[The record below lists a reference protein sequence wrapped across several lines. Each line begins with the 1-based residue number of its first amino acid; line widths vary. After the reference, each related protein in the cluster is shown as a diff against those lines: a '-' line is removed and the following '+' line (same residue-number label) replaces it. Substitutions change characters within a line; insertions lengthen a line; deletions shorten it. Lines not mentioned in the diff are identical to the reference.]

1 MRRLFSGPTKVND
14 DQEYYIANKLPNS
27 SDLTLYL
34 TLTSNILSIAVG
46 PFASPTET
54 YQYFDL
60 PFCQPKTK
68 DNKPL
73 TLGEVSF
80 LFHACLL

>member
-1 MRRLFSGPTKVND
+1 MPQIAFSPL
-14 DQEYYIANKLPNS
+14 IS
-27 SDLTLYL
+27 SLTWRFFSLG
-34 TLTSNILSIAVG
+34 IAVG
-46 PFASPTET
+46 PFSSPTET

-80 LFHACLL
+80 TTVF

>member
-1 MRRLFSGPTKVND
+1 MGAAERRADTPPPHLS
-14 DQEYYIANKLPNS
+14 LPHIS
-27 SDLTLYL
+27 AALHHSA
-34 TLTSNILSIAVG
+34 AVG

-73 TLGEVSF
+73 TLGEAS
-80 LFHACLL
+80 LPPDPLPSLAPPPDHPL